1 MKNKTFG
8 LKTCKRTIKQGGT
21 PGFLLVGY
29 WFIQLLFARSRAD
42 MGAID
47 SSAAVFAG
55 YALLCGYFA
64 YRSFKKGELKRH
76 FVHLLLMKKDL
87 SKILKEK

>member
-8 LKTCKRTIKQGGT
+8 LKTFKRTIKQGGT

-42 MGAID
+42 MRVRY
-47 SSAAVFAG
+47 SSAAVLAG
-55 YALLCGYFA
+55 YALVCGDVA
-64 YRSFKKGELKRH
+64 
-76 FVHLLLMKKDL
+76 
-87 SKILKEK
+87 